1 MTPELRRARKMVA
14 VFWVFTAL
22 YVALTVALLVTR
34 GVYGL
39 IFIAI
44 MAYSWFFQG
53 WPDTKP
59 YFKVLREDRAARHQ
73 TSLTPPEAAQ

>member
-1 MTPELRRARKMVA
+1 MVA

-22 YVALTVALLVTR
+22 YVVLSVALLLTQ
-34 GVYGL
+34 GVFGL

-44 MAYSWFFQG
+44 LAYSWFFQG

-59 YFKVLREDRAARHQ
+59 HFAVLREAHLKKA
-73 TSLTPPEAAQ
+73 TPSSS

>member
-1 MTPELRRARKMVA
+1 VSADSRTVRTARRLVA

-22 YVALTVALLVTR
+22 YIILSVALLLTQ
-34 GVYGL
+34 GVFSL

-44 MAYSWFFQG
+44 LAYSWFFQG

-59 YFKVLREDRAARHQ
+59 HFVVLREAHLKKA
-73 TSLTPPEAAQ
+73 SLSSS

>member
-1 MTPELRRARKMVA
+1 MVS

-22 YVALTVALLVTR
+22 YLVLSVALLVTR
-34 GVYGL
+34 GAFGL

-44 MAYSWFFQG
+44 LAYSWFFQG

-59 YFKVLREDRAARHQ
+59 HFAVLRCARRMKE
-73 TSLTPPEAAQ
+73 SPGSK